1 MKKWKE
7 ESLEQVNLE
16 IIDGDRGDNY
26 PKSHEFTKEG
36 HCLFLNTSNI
46 KDDSFQLSDIH
57 FIDEKKDSMLRK
69 GKLQRNDIVI
79 TTRGTI
85 GSIAYYHNSIPYD
98 HIRINSGMVIIRS
111 QNNVD
116 SKYLYL
122 AFRSNY
128 FKEQCFKRSSGS
140 AQPQLPIKD
149 LKTIKIPLPPLPT
162 QQRIAAILSAYDD
175 LIENNRRRITLLE
188 NSARLLYKEWFVKF
202 QFPGHEKVK
211 VKNGLPEEW
220 ERKKIGDIAE
230 TVGGGTPSTV
240 VPEYWNEGNITWFV
254 PKDLT
259 NNGCLP
265 LIDSEKKITSLGL
278 KKSSARMLP
287 PETILMTSR
296 ASIGYFGLFEKECC
310 TNQGFISIIPKLD
323 NKI

>member
-36 HCLFLNTSNI
+36 YCLFLNTSNI
-46 KDDSFQLSDIH
+46 KNDSFNLSDIN

-85 GSIAYYHNSIPYD
+85 GSIAYYHDSIPYD
-98 HIRINSGMVIIRS
+98 QIRINSGMVIIRS
-111 QNNVD
+111 QSNVD

-162 QQRIAAILSAYDD
+162 QQRIAAILSSYDD

-188 NSARLLYKEWFVKF
+188 DSARLLYKEWFVKF

-211 VKNGLPEEW
+211 VKNGLPVGW
-220 ERKKIGDIAE
+220 ERRKIGDIAE

-265 LIDSEKKITSLGL
+265 
-278 KKSSARMLP
+278 
-287 PETILMTSR
+287 
-296 ASIGYFGLFEKECC
+296 
-310 TNQGFISIIPKLD
+310 
-323 NKI
+323 